1 MLYLSMNKNNSTV
14 PSTAKETEYTYLKVP
29 SSEWNLLEETLYMD
43 TQSSMFDY
51 ELREELTEALETVQ
65 TIREPLTLTTDERK
79 MVSELIRME
88 LDNEHMFLDL
98 AETEKVRAHS
108 EKMISKLNWLLL
120 KIMVEK

>member
-1 MLYLSMNKNNSTV
+1 MSENSSTV

-65 TIREPLTLTTDERK
+65 TIDKPLTLTTEERK
-79 MVSELIRME
+79 LVSEMLRME
-88 LDNEHMFLDL
+88 IDTEQMYFDL

-120 KIMVEK
+120 KIMVKK

>member
-1 MLYLSMNKNNSTV
+1 MNKNNSTV
-14 PSTAKETEYTYLKVP
+14 PSTAKETKYTYLKVP

-43 TQSSMFDY
+43 SESSSFDY

-65 TIREPLTLTTDERK
+65 TIKEPLTLTTDERK
-79 MVSELIRME
+79 LLSELVQME

-98 AETEKVRAHS
+98 AETEKVRTHS
-108 EKMISKLNWLLL
+108 EKMISKLNWLFL

>member
-1 MLYLSMNKNNSTV
+1 MNKNNSTV

>member
-1 MLYLSMNKNNSTV
+1 MNKNNSTV

-120 KIMVEK
+120 KIMVDKNE